1 MLSIFHVR
9 DYYTESLLLIILCVD
24 RTELCHLSC
33 AMWGG
38 VAAGMEGGG
47 GGDGRQRCTDPG
59 RCFWQIPAAQTALIR
74 RSMAQHIRLGDRG
87 KLISLLTYTH
97 GHSATD

>member
-38 VAAGMEGGG
+38 VAAGMEGGV
-47 GGDGRQRCTDPG
+47 GGDGRQVYRPRQVFLSDTCSSNSADQAQYGSAPQVG
-59 RCFWQIPAAQTALIR
+59 RQRQT
-74 RSMAQHIRLGDRG
+74 H
-87 KLISLLTYTH
+87 
-97 GHSATD
+97 